1 MFKFEVESGLKII
14 YKGVF
19 KSFVALYADRIC
31 SEHHFVENRIENF
44 PSV

>member
-19 KSFVALYADRIC
+19 KSFVALYVQSIILLKTA
-31 SEHHFVENRIENF
+31 
-44 PSV
+44 